1 VPPCPSMAKEIPSV
15 GDLRRKSEV
24 TDDEIE
30 AATDAFLKDEN
41 AKPFAF
47 KSGHTIDVAKAIEMH
62 PQAKKLLADDA
73 TTSGL
78 RRTMVMTAVIMGF
91 PVQR

>member
-1 VPPCPSMAKEIPSV
+1 MAKEIPSV
-15 GDLRRKSEV
+15 GDLRRRSEV

-30 AATDAFLKDEN
+30 AATSAYLKDEN

-62 PQAKKLLADDA
+62 PQAKKLLAERPPRPA
-73 TTSGL
+73 CAA
-78 RRTMVMTAVIMGF
+78 R
-91 PVQR
+91 